1 MACPFLFEQRLTETT
16 LHNKAYILGEH
27 LMRSVF
33 LRLGILI
40 GILSVSF
47 LFSCST
53 ASSTVADASTAVVT
67 EAPANAGRG
76 ATIEI
81 KPNSPAD
88 TVRAFYTALREKK
101 FREAI
106 FLTNLRPAIEGLTDT
121 DLKEFQVDFEAI
133 AKVVPKEIEIN
144 GEIVSGDS
152 ATVTAKLP
160 NEDLDKEEIQEVR
173 LRKQGDVWV
182 ILTVDE
188 SAEKRIK
195 QEGRNYFQALRIE
208 THQDEAREMLD
219 RVAKAQIAYAAQN
232 QGNYGD
238 MEALIA
244 AQVLPDDIRSNA
256 STGYNYAV
264 TVSADKKRYAAAA
277 VPAVY
282 GKTGRLSFAVQL
294 DERGQPHL
302 TSRDDRAKKTK

>member
-1 MACPFLFEQRLTETT
+1 
-16 LHNKAYILGEH
+16 
-27 LMRSVF
+27 MRAVF
-33 LRLGILI
+33 LRLGLTACV
-40 GILSVSF
+40 LSFSL
-47 LFSCST
+47 LFGFGCST
-53 ASSTVADASTAVVT
+53 TPATESETVVAATAATNT
-67 EAPANAGRG
+67 EAAERPSRG

-88 TVRAFYTALREKK
+88 TVRTFYAHLREKK
-101 FREAI
+101 IRDAI
-106 FLTNLRPAIEGLTDT
+106 FLTNLRPAVEGLTDT
-121 DLKEFQVDFEAI
+121 ELKEFQVDFEAV
-133 AKVVPKEIEIN
+133 AKQVPKEIEIN
-144 GEIVSGDS
+144 GEIVSGNS

-160 NEDLDKEEIQEVR
+160 TEDLDRQEIQEVK

-188 SAEKRIK
+188 SAEKKIK
-195 QEGRNYFQALRIE
+195 REGKYYFRELRIE
-208 THQDEAREMLD
+208 THQDEARDMLD

-238 MEALIA
+238 MEALVA
-244 AQVLPDDIRSNA
+244 AQVLPEDIRSSE

-264 TVSADKKRYAAAA
+264 MVSADKKRYGAAA

-302 TSRDDRAKKTK
+302 TSRDDGAKKTK

>member
-1 MACPFLFEQRLTETT
+1 
-16 LHNKAYILGEH
+16 
-27 LMRSVF
+27 MRAVF
-33 LRLGILI
+33 LKLGLTACV
-40 GILSVSF
+40 LSFSV
-47 LFSCST
+47 LFSCGCST
-53 ASSTVADASTAVVT
+53 AASKSDDAAT
-67 EAPANAGRG
+67 ANATTSVTNTETAAEKPSRG

-88 TVRAFYTALREKK
+88 TVRTFYRHLREQKI
-101 FREAI
+101 RDAI
-106 FLTNLRPAIEGLTDT
+106 FLTNLRPAIEGLTDAE
-121 DLKEFQVDFEAI
+121 LKEFQVDFEAV
-133 AKVVPKEIEIN
+133 AKHVPREIEIN

-160 NEDLDKEEIQEVR
+160 TEDLDKEEIQEVK
-173 LRKQGDVWV
+173 LRKKGDVWV

-195 QEGRNYFQALRIE
+195 QQGRNYFRELRIE
-208 THQDEAREMLD
+208 THQDEVRDMLD

-244 AQVLPDDIRSNA
+244 AQLLPTDIRSSE
-256 STGYNYAV
+256 STGYNYAI

-282 GKTGRLSFAVQL
+282 GKTGRLSFAIQL
-294 DERGQPHL
+294 DEGGQPHL
-302 TSRDDRAKKTK
+302 TSRDDGAKKTK